1 MLNTMSWLF
10 KNTLLRVEPM
20 NSIYQKLAIVAA
32 GTTLGL
38 TVLEMNPAQAT
49 IGLPNQ
55 TAAVVRDQS
64 FSDKVENSQQGQ
76 RADLNTRESTLLAQ
90 AKPYKFSTY
99 YLSTKTDNK
108 GYFSVKHGLSSKYT
122 IYGMTVAV
130 QHKNGNWHTL
140 EFSHN
145 VDNRFWWNT
154 TYVQG
159 YMASPNFYN
168 RNVYILLTVYP

>member
-1 MLNTMSWLF
+1 
-10 KNTLLRVEPM
+10 M
-20 NSIYQKLAIVAA
+20 NSIYQKLAIAAA

-38 TVLEMNPAQAT
+38 TVLEINPAQAT

-64 FSDKVENSQQGQ
+64 FSDQVNNLQPGQ
-76 RADLNTRESTLLAQ
+76 RADLNTRESTLIAT
-90 AKPYKFSTY
+90 AKKYNFSTY

-108 GYFSVKHGLSSKYT
+108 GYFSVKHGLSSYYK
-122 IYGMTVAV
+122 IYGMNVAV

-140 EFSHN
+140 EFSHTI
-145 VDNRFWWNT
+145 DNRFWWNGI
-154 TYVQG
+154 YVQG

-168 RNVYILLTVYP
+168 RPVYIILYVYP